1 MLEVK
6 ELNGGY
12 GPIQVLWNV
21 SLRLDR
27 GEIVTLLGAN
37 GAGKTTLIRTLAGE
51 LKPSGGSVEFL
62 GRDITK
68 VPTHQIVNAGLV
80 EIPEGRQLWSG
91 LSVEDNLELGAYST
105 RARASLKQSKDWV
118 YSLFPIL
125 MERRSSPARNL
136 SGGQQQMLAISRGL
150 MASPRLLLLD
160 EPSLGLAPL
169 IVKQIFEMISEL
181 RRSGKTILLVEQM
194 ANLALKA
201 ADRAYV
207 LERGEVVLEGSAREL
222 LSHPRVTSGYL
233 GRRAAERSNPTT
245 MARHTH
251 PSSTK
256 DNRHE

>member
-51 LKPSGGSVEFL
+51 IKPTGGSIVFL
-62 GRDITK
+62 GHDITK
-68 VPTHQIVNAGLV
+68 MPTHQIVGAGLV

-105 RARASLKQSKDWV
+105 RARASLKQSKEWV

-125 MERRSSPARNL
+125 LERRSSSARNL
-136 SGGQQQMLAISRGL
+136 SGGQQQMLAIGRAL
-150 MASPRLLLLD
+150 MSKPELLMLD
-160 EPSLGLAPL
+160 EPSLGLAPQ
-169 IVKQIFEMISEL
+169 IVEDLFKILVTINNQDIS
-181 RRSGKTILLVEQM
+181 ILLVEQ
-194 ANLALKA
+194 NVEFALRIS
-201 ADRAYV
+201 DRAYI
-207 LERGEVVLEGSAREL
+207 LEHGRVSHHGAAEEL
-222 LSHPRVTSGYL
+222 RASDSVRAAYL
-233 GRRAAERSNPTT
+233 GI
-245 MARHTH
+245 
-251 PSSTK
+251 
-256 DNRHE
+256 